1 MRSSAASAKSS
12 WLLSTAVSAL
22 RIQSLPESSF
32 SRHFFSSMCWSA
44 VETPTCVLTWRYWF
58 SMSRIT
64 CLIIFSGSCARS
76 TMSLIFARIK
86 VLTRSKSPMV
96 NLLSKPID
104 ANHSNFKDGRVRLA
118 TSQTESRQEVHA
130 ENYSCKLRK
139 AGQTN
144 QVQRHGPAKRTDRA
158 RPKVAEYK
166 TGHQHDEKPKEE
178 NFFFRTHG
186 HPPRPFSVL
195 ARPATTS

>member
-1 MRSSAASAKSS
+1 MR
-12 WLLSTAVSAL
+12 TT
-22 RIQSLPESSF
+22 Q
-32 SRHFFSSMCWSA
+32 
-44 VETPTCVLTWRYWF
+44 T
-58 SMSRIT
+58 
-64 CLIIFSGSCARS
+64 
-76 TMSLIFARIK
+76 
-86 VLTRSKSPMV
+86 
-96 NLLSKPID
+96 
-104 ANHSNFKDGRVRLA
+104 FKDGRARLA

-158 RPKVAEYK
+158 PPKVAEYK
-166 TGHQHDEKPKEE
+166 TGHHHHEKPKEE

-195 ARPATTS
+195 GRPARTCRDGSNHQASLTRRDRGSAAPALSPH